1 MSFSFRLQNVT
12 SEVEKKVGLVER
24 WNVPGEIKS
33 GNITPEPLANGSLR
47 LGSKNPVALITGAA
61 KRLGNHIEMRLHDT
75 GYNVLIDYNTSAAD
89 ALVLVKK
96 MNR

>member
-1 MSFSFRLQNVT
+1 MLYQKWKR
-12 SEVEKKVGLVER
+12 KWDLVER

-61 KRLGNHIEMRLHDT
+61 KRLGNHIEMRLHDI

>member
-1 MSFSFRLQNVT
+1 MLYQKQKRKWDVL
-12 SEVEKKVGLVER
+12 ER

-33 GNITPEPLANGSLR
+33 GNITPEPLANGSLQ
-47 LGSKNPVALITGAA
+47 LGSKNPVTLITGAA